1 MGAPMATRLIDAGFR
16 LAVHNRTRKKEIE
29 LARLGARR
37 AATPGGVA
45 KKARVIITM
54 VGDTSDVEDV
64 LFGTGGI
71 ERAAEPDTV
80 IVDMSTIDPEATRE
94 FGTRFEKKKLHLVD
108 APVSGGTEGAAKG
121 TLSIMAGGSE
131 TDVEIARVFLA
142 PLGEVVHV
150 GPLGSGQMAKAINQ
164 VIVGGTV
171 LAVAEGIALGIKAG
185 VDMEKV
191 ITAVR
196 AGAAGS
202 WTLDNRSERMLKGEF
217 PLGFRI
223 RLHKKDLDIVMK
235 AAKRL
240 GIDLPETKLVAELEK
255 KLIGKGYGEED
266 VSALIRSVDPG
277 FSASNSVDKVR
288 P

>member
-1 MGAPMATRLIDAGFR
+1 MAARLTDAGFR
-16 LAVHNRTRKKEIE
+16 VAVHNRTRKKEIE

-45 KKARVIITM
+45 KGARVIITM
-54 VGDTSDVEDV
+54 VGDTGDVEEA

-71 ERAAEPDTV
+71 ERAAEPGTV

-94 FGTRFEKKKLHLVD
+94 MGARLEKKKLRLVD

-121 TLSIMAGGSE
+121 KLSIMAGGSVADIE
-131 TDVEIARVFLA
+131 VARPFLV
-142 PLGEVVHV
+142 PLGEIVHV

-171 LAVAEGIALGIKAG
+171 LAVAEGIALGMKAG
-185 VDMEKV
+185 IDMEKV

-240 GIDLPETKLVAELEK
+240 GIDLPETKLVAELEE
-255 KLIGKGYGEED
+255 KLIEAGHGEED
-266 VSALIRSVDPG
+266 VSGLIRSVDPG
-277 FSASNSVDKVR
+277 FTESDAVDKVR